1 MEMLPAVVERLQGSA
16 EVILDGGVRRGT
28 DMLKA
33 IALGAAACMG
43 GRIGLYGLG
52 AGGASG
58 AEAAL
63 ARLRAEF
70 IQGLALLG
78 TSSVGHVD
86 EFRIRSEEHTSELQ
100 LLLRHSYGGFSLTKK
115 KPQKLTHT

>member
-1 MEMLPAVVERLQGSA
+1 MRISDWSSDVCSSDLIKGILCAEDALKARDHGAGTIILSNHGGRQLDAAVAPMEMLPAVVERLQGSA

-52 AGGASG
+52 DRKS
-58 AEAAL
+58 
-63 ARLRAEF
+63 
-70 IQGLALLG
+70 
-78 TSSVGHVD
+78 TSRNS
-86 EFRIRSEEHTSELQ
+86 SN
-100 LLLRHSYGGFSLTKK
+100 
-115 KPQKLTHT
+115 

>member
-63 ARLRAEF
+63 ASLRAEF
-70 IQGLALLG
+70 ITGLALLG
-78 TSSVGHVD
+78 PSSVGHDDEVRIHTVGRPAPRQALRRESRRVD
-86 EFRIRSEEHTSELQ
+86 SSQTLHFT
-100 LLLRHSYGGFSLTKK
+100 
-115 KPQKLTHT
+115 